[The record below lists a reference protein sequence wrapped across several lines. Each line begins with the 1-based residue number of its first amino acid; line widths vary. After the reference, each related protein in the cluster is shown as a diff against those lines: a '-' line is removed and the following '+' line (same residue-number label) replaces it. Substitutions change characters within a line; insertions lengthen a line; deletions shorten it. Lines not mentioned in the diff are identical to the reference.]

1 MAIEGKVILEVD
13 ALGEESINS
22 LREKVKNLKSEL
34 NQTTIAT
41 SKWDEK
47 SAALANVQ
55 DKLNK
60 VLIISKNSTQAVGGS
75 FNDLNQQLAVLKA
88 AWKDAG
94 TEIERAQLGEQ
105 INAVKS
111 KMNEMNESIGNFQ
124 HNVGNYEGAIKN
136 VLGSNIPLLGSF
148 QTLTQGATTAGG
160 ALKNA
165 IGSVKAFGK
174 ALLGLL
180 ANPVFAVIAGLAT
193 IIMGIVKA
201 IQSSE
206 EQTNRLNVALA
217 PLRRGMDAVLNLLQK
232 MAGGILSV
240 FEEAGRAIDWVMEK
254 LGKYIPSIAA
264 INEESRKAINL
275 EKEKNNIVKDTRTI
289 EVENA
294 KAELEVAKLR
304 TQAKDK
310 EKFTAQERLEFVK
323 RANDIERQMAQRNL
337 DIEVRKLKAL
347 EEEASWAENN
357 AETNDKLAEQQAA
370 TYRAQMEYFNKTRE
384 LLEQENAL
392 RAEIAAN
399 AKKVTD
405 TINKGIAEIEKADQ
419 RRIEEGRKNNEEWMK
434 SQQETA
440 MKAIEAWTDEAETEL
455 KVEGKKQ
462 EALKK
467 MRDQELKDEEARKK
481 KSIALAQTG
490 VQAVGNVLGSLADIY
505 ESNGEQD
512 VKAQAKA
519 KNLRIAG
526 ATMDML
532 SGIVSAISQAMT
544 LGPIAGP
551 IMGAINAGVVSTA
564 GTMNIQKIRNT
575 DTSGNSV
582 PSTTPDIGAMV
593 SAPAI
598 IQQIP
603 ITRTL
608 TGASEEERLNQIATN
623 TSKDQR
629 VILVYSDVEAAARR
643 VEVQQ
648 DESSF

>member
-1 MAIEGKVILEVD
+1 MAIEEKVILEVD
-13 ALGEESINS
+13 IEGLQSLNDYKKALTE
-22 LREKVKNLKSEL
+22 LRKEKNGLATDSERFNEL
-34 NQTTIAT
+34 ANQEAQILA
-41 SKWDEK
+41 KQNK
-47 SAALANVQ
+47 ALAVTKEQ
-55 DKLNK
+55 
-60 VLIISKNSTQAVGGS
+60 VIAAEGS
-75 FNDLNQQLAVLKA
+75 FDALNQQLRGLKA
-88 AWKDAG
+88 QWKATGD
-94 TEIERAQLGEQ
+94 EVERAQLGEQ

-136 VLGSNIPLLGSF
+136 DLGSNIPLLGSF

-180 ANPVFAVIAGLAT
+180 ANPVFAVIAGLAA

-240 FEEAGRAIDWVMEK
+240 FEGAGRAIDWVMEK

-275 EKEKNNIVKDTRTI
+275 EKEKNNIVEDTRTI
-289 EVENA
+289 EAENA

-323 RANDIERQMAQRNL
+323 RANEIERQMAQRNL

-347 EEEASWAENN
+347 EEEASRAENN

-370 TYRAQMEYFNKTRE
+370 TYRAQMGYFNKTRE

-564 GTMNIQKIRNT
+564 GTMNIQKLRNT